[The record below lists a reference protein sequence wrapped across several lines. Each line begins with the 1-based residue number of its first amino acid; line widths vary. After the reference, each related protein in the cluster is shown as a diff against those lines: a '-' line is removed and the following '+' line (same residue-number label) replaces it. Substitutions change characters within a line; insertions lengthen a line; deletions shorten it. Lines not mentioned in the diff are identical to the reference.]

1 MRALQP
7 LARPYARRV
16 ELAPRRCA
24 RAVLDSG
31 GFRTKQ
37 TLSCINDTLEPFAFR
52 VSVVGDDWY
61 VSDGKLRMIRFTG
74 DGVVV
79 TGGATELAPATAGP
93 GPSARV
99 VKAGAQRFRPY

>member
-1 MRALQP
+1 M
-7 LARPYARRV
+7 LAASSLPHAV
-16 ELAPRRCA
+16 A

-37 TLSCINDTLEPFAFR
+37 TLACINDTLEPFAFR
-52 VSVVGDDWY
+52 VNVVGDDWY
-61 VSDGKLRMIRFTG
+61 VSDGKLRMIRFT

-79 TGGATELAPATAGP
+79 TGGATELATAAAGP
-93 GPSARV
+93 GPSPRV